1 MCSSMVGVILVVA
14 CGGLRVVV
22 TSTERLTALRNKV
35 LVLNYKEQ
43 ITLLLLLLF
52 IINIIRGNYKKNA
65 FKFK

>member
-1 MCSSMVGVILVVA
+1 MVGVILVVA
-14 CGGLRVVV
+14 CGGVRVVV

-52 IINIIRGNYKKNA
+52 IINIIRGNYKK
-65 FKFK
+65 KRL

>member
-14 CGGLRVVV
+14 CGGLRVIV

-52 IINIIRGNYKKNA
+52 IINISRGNYKKNA

>member
-1 MCSSMVGVILVVA
+1 MVAVILVVA

-35 LVLNYKEQ
+35 LVFNYKEQ

-52 IINIIRGNYKKNA
+52 IINIIRGNYKK
-65 FKFK
+65 KRL

>member
-22 TSTERLTALRNKV
+22 TSRERLTALRNKV

-52 IINIIRGNYKKNA
+52 IINIIRGNYKK
-65 FKFK
+65 KRL

>member
-1 MCSSMVGVILVVA
+1 MVAVILVVA

-22 TSTERLTALRNKV
+22 TSRERLTALRNKV

-52 IINIIRGNYKKNA
+52 IINIIRGNYKK
-65 FKFK
+65 KRL

>member
-1 MCSSMVGVILVVA
+1 MVGVILVVA

>member
-1 MCSSMVGVILVVA
+1 MVGVILVVA

-43 ITLLLLLLF
+43 ITLLLLLLLF
-52 IINIIRGNYKKNA
+52 IINIIRRNYKKNA

>member
-1 MCSSMVGVILVVA
+1 MCSSMVAVILVVA

-35 LVLNYKEQ
+35 LVFNYKEQ

-52 IINIIRGNYKKNA
+52 IINIIRGNYKK
-65 FKFK
+65 KRL